1 MKELGVGTI
10 ATISGRYY
18 AMDRDQ
24 RWERVHNYYDVIA
37 YGQGKGYTDART
49 GIDECYADGIFDEFV
64 DPVVMV
70 DEQGDPVGKVVDGDS
85 IIFCNFRPDRAI
97 QLSRAF
103 SEPSFSAFERGQAA
117 PKDLQFVSF
126 TQYSDLIVGEVRS

>member
-24 RWERVHNYYDVIA
+24 RWERVQKSYDVIA
-37 YGQGKGYTDART
+37 YGQGKGYTDAQT
-49 GIDECYADGIFDEFV
+49 VIEESYADGIFDEFV

-85 IIFCNFRPDRAI
+85 IIFYNFRPDRAI

-103 SEPSFSAFERGQAA
+103 SETSFRSEERRVGKEWGCTMAT
-117 PKDLQFVSF
+117 
-126 TQYSDLIVGEVRS
+126 TQQEP